1 MSSLLILGGGQYGRL
16 TAEIAAEQYDRICF
30 LDDGLPLSQT
40 VLGRFSDCE
49 KISAEFD
56 AVIVAIG
63 NAETR
68 RRYAEMLPN
77 LVSLIS
83 SRAYVSPSAA
93 VGPGCIIEPLVSVG
107 AGTVLGKG
115 CILSSGAVLNHD
127 SVVGD
132 YCHINCNATVAA
144 RSAVP
149 PGTKV
154 PYGQIWQ
161 AEPKE

>member
-30 LDDGLPLSQT
+30 LDDGLPKSET
-40 VLGRFSDCE
+40 VLG
-49 KISAEFD
+49 KIADWKTFAPAFD

-68 RRYAEMLPN
+68 KRYAEMLPN

-83 SRAYVSPSAA
+83 SRAYISPSA
-93 VGPGCIIEPLVSVG
+93 VIGVGCIIEPFATVS
-107 AGTVLGKG
+107 AGVILGRG
-115 CILSSGAVLNHD
+115 CIVSSGAVLNHD
-127 SVVGD
+127 STVGD

-144 RSAVP
+144 RSTVES
-149 PGTKV
+149 GVKIS
-154 PYGQIWQ
+154 YGQVWK
-161 AEPKE
+161 A